1 MWTRRIISI
10 TLSLLL
16 GSLVVHASTLR
27 EKNGEWAFRL
37 SARDQSVHGSY
48 ILRSG
53 FFQIG
58 LAASNFHNDF
68 YDEAA
73 LGKFNGNAIGPV
85 FTLNTVPRNEKRTGF
100 LFASVQSV
108 HGRAGELF
116 DEVVTL
122 GAGFKVFIGD
132 SAAVLGF
139 VQHINPLENDR
150 FENLDQTA
158 LGVGIAL
165 YSH

>member
-1 MWTRRIISI
+1 MRLSI
-10 TLSLLL
+10 AVLILLL
-16 GSLVVHASTLR
+16 GSLPASALTL
-27 EKNGEWAFRL
+27 EENKWEWAFRL
-37 SARDQSVHGSY
+37 SSRDQSAHGSY
-48 ILRSG
+48 ILG
-53 FFQIG
+53 AGLFQIG
-58 LAASNFHNDF
+58 LAASNFHSDF

-73 LGKFNGNAIGPV
+73 LGEFKGNAIGPV
-85 FTLNTVPRNEKRTGF
+85 FTLNTAPRNEKRTGF

-108 HGRAGELF
+108 HGRASDLF

-139 VQHINPLENDR
+139 VQHINPLENDS

-158 LGVGIAL
+158 LGVGVVF
-165 YSH
+165 YSGQQ